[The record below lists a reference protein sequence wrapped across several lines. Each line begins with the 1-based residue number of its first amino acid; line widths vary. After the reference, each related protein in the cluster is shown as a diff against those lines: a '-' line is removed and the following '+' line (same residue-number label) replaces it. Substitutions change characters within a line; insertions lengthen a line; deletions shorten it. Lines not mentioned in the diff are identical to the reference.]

1 VPLLMAGCVN
11 DPDEVA
17 AIVSTAPELPI
28 ETAHDVRVIYSD
40 SAVVRVILDAGQ
52 LERYA
57 GEQPRVEMSEGVHMR
72 FFDSKSNVTSELR
85 TQRAVSF
92 ERTDVMEARGDVV
105 VVNERNETLNTE
117 HLVWNKE
124 NETITTEE
132 FVKITTEDE
141 VIFGHGLESNQD
153 FTKYR
158 IKNIKGTIDI
168 EDAKSAKN
176 P

>member
-1 VPLLMAGCVN
+1 MN

-17 AIVSTAPELPI
+17 AIVSATPDLPI
-28 ETAHDVRVIYSD
+28 ETAHEVRVIYSD

-52 LERYA
+52 LDRFG
-57 GEQPRVEMSEGVHMR
+57 GEQARMEMSEGVHIR
-72 FFDSKSNVTSELR
+72 FFDAKGNVTSELR
-85 TQRAVSF
+85 AQRAVSF
-92 ERTDVMEARGDVV
+92 ERTDVMEATGDVV
-105 VVNERNETLNTE
+105 VVNERDETLNTE
-117 HLVWNKE
+117 HLIWNKE
-124 NETITTEE
+124 NETIATEE

-168 EDAKSAKN
+168 EDAKSAEN